1 MNSHADDHDFQ
12 QFIGRFDQAIALSP
26 IFAASLRNRLMD
38 VPLSIVTKAQA
49 VAPPDVMPSLHRGD
63 NAVIVANAPWAAPRW
78 LGAVEAAVAVLVVI
92 SLVAAS
98 VHFRQPEALFELGF
112 QPSPQV
118 NLGGDPGR
126 TWNLGDVEPQT
137 GGYRIDP
144 DIPLADMQFGPVGY
158 HRLLIDD
165 SVVFAGSASSGGNL
179 VRYLF
184 EGSGGNLVRYDLE
197 QSETVWTS
205 SAIVAGQLASD
216 GDHIFSFQ
224 SDTSSTTESATL
236 IAIDFET
243 GDVVWEGPELDR
255 EPNSWSSLVL
265 SNDVVFA
272 TDYLGNVVAVN
283 SDDGS
288 LIWRFPETFAEH
300 PAGEDATAGERTSS
314 TPEIVANDESVFVGL
329 PGQAVLKLDR
339 ETGADLGSIDL
350 LDKYGEDIAYSTVQ
364 VRAQR
369 LVVTAVHAEQKSDR
383 DNMFGYFP
391 TNVLVFDA
399 ETLRLQTRTDLR
411 DYRSNIVLTDDA
423 AFVATAMRPDGFAN
437 LYRLDFA
444 TGELGEPLPG
454 AQTTR
459 GMFLSVSGDVLM
471 VTGYPTYIGF
481 FDLDS
486 GDPINGFELDSP
498 ILETPFEQP
507 AQMWNSN
514 PIVITTLGDIYVIED
529 EVLPGP

>member
-1 MNSHADDHDFQ
+1 
-12 QFIGRFDQAIALSP
+12 
-26 IFAASLRNRLMD
+26 
-38 VPLSIVTKAQA
+38 
-49 VAPPDVMPSLHRGD
+49 
-63 NAVIVANAPWAAPRW
+63 

-112 QPSPQV
+112 QPSPEI

-144 DIPLADMQFGPVGY
+144 SIPLADTQFGPLGY
-158 HRLLIDD
+158 YRLLIDD
-165 SVVFAGSASSGGNL
+165 SLVFAGLDS
-179 VRYLF
+179 
-184 EGSGGNLVRYDLE
+184 SGGNLVRYDLE
-197 QSETVWTS
+197 QSEKVWTS
-205 SAIVAGQLASD
+205 SAIVAGQLASE
-216 GDHIFSFQ
+216 GDHIFAFQ
-224 SDTSSTTESATL
+224 SDTLPATDSATL

-243 GDVVWEGPELDR
+243 GDVVWEGPELAR

-265 SNDVVFA
+265 SNGAVFA

-288 LIWRFPETFAEH
+288 LIWQFPETFAEP
-300 PAGEDATAGERTSS
+300 PAKEDSTAGELSSS
-314 TPEIVANDESVFVGL
+314 TPEIVANDESVFIGL
-329 PGQAVLKLDR
+329 PAKAVLKLDR

-369 LVVTAVHAEQKSDR
+369 LVVTAVHAERMSDR
-383 DNMFGYFP
+383 DDMFGYFP

-399 ETLRLQTRTDLR
+399 ESLHLQTRTDLR
-411 DYRSNIVLTDDA
+411 DYRSNVVLTEDA
-423 AFVATAMRPDGFAN
+423 AFVATAMRPDGIAN

-454 AQTTR
+454 AHTTR

>member
-1 MNSHADDHDFQ
+1 MTSHADEHDFQ
-12 QFIGRFDQAIALSP
+12 QFIGRFDQSMAPSP

-38 VPLSIVTKAQA
+38 VPLPIVTEAQA
-49 VAPPDVMPSLHRGD
+49 AAPPDVMPSLHRGD
-63 NAVIVANAPWAAPRW
+63 NALIVANAPWTAPRW

-112 QPSPQV
+112 QPSPEI

-144 DIPLADMQFGPVGY
+144 SIPLADTQFGPVGY
-158 HRLLIDD
+158 YRLLIDD
-165 SVVFAGSASSGGNL
+165 SLVFAGLDS
-179 VRYLF
+179 
-184 EGSGGNLVRYDLE
+184 SGGNLVRYDLE
-197 QSETVWTS
+197 QSEKVWPS
-205 SAIVAGQLASD
+205 SAISAGQLASD
-216 GDHIFSFQ
+216 GDHIFAFQ
-224 SDTSSTTESATL
+224 SATLPATDSTTL

-243 GDVVWEGPELDR
+243 GDVVWEGPELAR
-255 EPNSWSSLVL
+255 EPTSWSSLVL
-265 SNDVVFA
+265 SNGVVFA

-288 LIWRFPETFAEH
+288 LIWQFPETFAEP

-329 PGQAVLKLDR
+329 PARAVLKLDR

-350 LDKYGEDIAYSTVQ
+350 HDKYGEDIAYSTVQ

-369 LVVTAVHAEQKSDR
+369 LVVTAVHAERMSDQ
-383 DNMFGYFP
+383 DDTFGYFP

-399 ETLRLQTRTDLR
+399 ESLHLQTRTDLR
-411 DYRSNIVLTDDA
+411 DYRSNVVLTDDG
-423 AFVATAMRPDGFAN
+423 AFVATAMQPDGIAN
-437 LYRLDFA
+437 LYQLDFA

-454 AQTTR
+454 AHTTR

-498 ILETPFEQP
+498 ILETPFDQP
-507 AQMWNSN
+507 VQMWGSN
-514 PIVITTLGDIYVIED
+514 PVVITSLGDIYVIED